1 MDRDVRVLRVL
12 YSVDDTARVD
22 VRVRAFATKI
32 RVLCHDYVISYVMV
46 TFSPYSLYVQNHDI
60 TYHVIMT

>member
-1 MDRDVRVLRVL
+1 MDKDVRVLRVL

-22 VRVRAFATKI
+22 VRVRAFVTKI

-46 TFSPYSLYVQNHDI
+46 TFSP
-60 TYHVIMT
+60 

>member
-22 VRVRAFATKI
+22 VRVRAFVTKI

-46 TFSPYSLYVQNHDI
+46 LYVERVWRESNHDI